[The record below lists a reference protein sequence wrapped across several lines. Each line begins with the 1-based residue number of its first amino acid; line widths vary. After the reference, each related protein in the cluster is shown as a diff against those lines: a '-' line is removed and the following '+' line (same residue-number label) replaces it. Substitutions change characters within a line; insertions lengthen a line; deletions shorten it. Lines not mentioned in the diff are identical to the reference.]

1 MFEALR
7 GRRLDR
13 DVQRSLTE
21 IGGGAARALAWGRDA
36 RGRWCVLSRA
46 GLFVGEPGEWKRWR
60 WPEVENGSW
69 NNDLRTLKW
78 KHSTGT
84 ATFRPDGDPRDIP
97 LVFKELVESSILV
110 AEHVEIPETRN
121 GGDVAGRRDP
131 GDPSAPI
138 VWTATLGRG
147 TKDTPE
153 NRAVLDDALAAL
165 RAQYE

>member
-110 AEHVEIPETRN
+110 AEHVEICLLYTSPSP
-121 GGDVAGRRDP
+121 RD
-131 GDPSAPI
+131 S
-138 VWTATLGRG
+138 
-147 TKDTPE
+147 
-153 NRAVLDDALAAL
+153 
-165 RAQYE
+165 